1 MSRSVAL
8 VTLGCARN
16 EVDSEELASRLLADG
31 WELVDD
37 PSGADAVLIN
47 TCGFIDAA
55 KQESIDAVIA
65 AADQGGRVVAVGCL
79 AERYGR
85 ELADV
90 LTEADAVLSFDD
102 YPQISQRLDAVLA
115 GQHLVSHEPKDRR
128 TLLPITPVD
137 RRAIGHHVPGHN
149 VAEVAERDVRDAGSP
164 QARDAEPAQRQV
176 GWRPP
181 ILRHRLDDA
190 PIAPVKLASGC
201 DRRCA
206 FCAIPSF
213 RGAFVSRP
221 VPEVLTEITWLASQ
235 GVQEVVLVSENSTS
249 YGKDLG
255 NPRLLEA
262 LLAELGRMQ
271 VVPRVRIAYLQPA
284 EMRPTLVAAIAQTPT
299 VLPYFDLS
307 FQHASGPLLRRMRRF
322 GGSSDFLELLT
333 AIRTLRPDAG
343 VRSNVIVG
351 FPGESDDDVDE
362 LCAFLDA
369 AALDA
374 IGVFAYSDEEGT
386 EAAGFADKVDAE
398 LVLERTHRVQA
409 LADALMTERAAQRI
423 GEQIEVLVTGH
434 EDSDDGAVLIGRAS
448 HQGPQDSATV
458 LAIPAGTAAPQ
469 RGALLDARVIGID
482 GLDLVAEPMP
492 RYASADQPD
501 S

>member
-1 MSRSVAL
+1 VVSRSVAL

-16 EVDSEELASRLLADG
+16 DVDSEELAGRLIADG
-31 WELVDD
+31 WQLVDD
-37 PSGADAVLIN
+37 PTGADAVLIN

-65 AADQGGRVVAVGCL
+65 AAEQGSRVVAVGCL

-85 ELADV
+85 DLAEV
-90 LTEADAVLSFDD
+90 LTEADAVLGFDD
-102 YPQISQRLDAVLA
+102 YPQISQRLNAVLA
-115 GQHLVSHEPKDRR
+115 GERLLAHEPKDRR
-128 TLLPITPVD
+128 TLLPITPVE
-137 RRAIGHHVPGHN
+137 RRVVSHHVPGHQ
-149 VAEVAERDVRDAGSP
+149 SP
-164 QARDAEPAQRQV
+164 AASNPATMQG

-181 ILRHRLDDA
+181 VLRHRLDDA

-221 VPEVLTEITWLASQ
+221 VPELLTEITWLADH

-284 EMRPTLVAAIAQTPT
+284 EMRPTLVAAIAETST

-307 FQHASGPLLRRMRRF
+307 FQHASSSLLRRMRRF
-322 GGSSDFLELLT
+322 GGSTDFLELLK

-351 FPGESDDDVDE
+351 FPGETEADVDE

-386 EAAGFADKVDAE
+386 EAAGFSDKVDDGAG
-398 LVLERTHRVQA
+398 
-409 LADALMTERAAQRI
+409 RAAHRRAPR
-423 GEQIEVLVTGH
+423 GSHHGAGGH
-434 EDSDDGAVLIGRAS
+434 RSAGLRQLACPGRTCRSSGAAGFRDVVDPSCGCSETRARCLARCSGRS
-448 HQGPQDSATV
+448 CGWFGSS
-458 LAIPAGTAAPQ
+458 G
-469 RGALLDARVIGID
+469 
-482 GLDLVAEPMP
+482 
-492 RYASADQPD
+492 
-501 S
+501 

>member
-16 EVDSEELASRLLADG
+16 DVDSEELASRLLADG

-37 PSGADAVLIN
+37 PTGADAVLVN

-55 KQESIDAVIA
+55 KQESIHAVMA
-65 AADQGGRVVAVGCL
+65 AAGQGSRVVAVGCL

-90 LTEADAVLSFDD
+90 LTEADAVLGFDD
-102 YPQISQRLDAVLA
+102 YPQIGQRLDAVLA
-115 GQHLVSHEPKDRR
+115 GQRLVAHEPKDRR
-128 TLLPITPVD
+128 TLLPITPVE
-137 RRAIGHHVPGHN
+137 RRAVGHHVPGH
-149 VAEVAERDVRDAGSP
+149 
-164 QARDAEPAQRQV
+164 QPATTRASSV
-176 GWRPP
+176 TSTPTAPNRWRPP
-181 ILRHRLDDA
+181 ILRHRLDDS

-221 VPEVLTEITWLASQ
+221 VPEVLTEITWLADQ

-284 EMRPTLVAAIAQTPT
+284 EMRPTLVAAIAETPT

-307 FQHASGPLLRRMRRF
+307 FQHASGSLLRRMRRF
-322 GGSSDFLELLT
+322 GGSTDFLELLT
-333 AIRTLRPDAG
+333 AIRTLTPGAG

-351 FPGESDDDVDE
+351 FPGETDEDVDE
-362 LCAFLDA
+362 LCDFLDA

-386 EAAGFADKVDAE
+386 EAAGFPGKVDAE
-398 LVLERTHRVQA
+398 LVQERAHRVQA
-409 LADALMTERAAQRI
+409 LADALMTDRAVQRI
-423 GEQIEVLVTGH
+423 GERIEVLITEQ
-434 EDSDDGAVLIGRAS
+434 EDVDEQSVLLGRAG
-448 HQGPQDSATV
+448 HQGPQDGATV
-458 LAIPAGTAAPQ
+458 VAIAEGGAVPE
-469 RGALLDARVIGID
+469 RGALIDALVIGVD
-482 GLDLVAEPMP
+482 GLDLVAEPIL
-492 RYASADQPD
+492 AQTDHGQLKSGQLD

>member
-16 EVDSEELASRLLADG
+16 EVDSEELAGRLLAEG
-31 WELVDD
+31 WQLVDD
-37 PSGADAVLIN
+37 PTGADAVLIN

-65 AADQGGRVVAVGCL
+65 AAEQGSRVVAVGCL

-102 YPQISQRLDAVLA
+102 YPQISERLNAVLA
-115 GQHLVSHEPKDRR
+115 GEHLPSHEPKDRR
-128 TLLPITPVD
+128 TLLPISPVG
-137 RRAIGHHVPGHN
+137 RRIADHHVPGHSP
-149 VAEVAERDVRDAGSP
+149 AATTTRTDAGP
-164 QARDAEPAQRQV
+164 R

-221 VPEVLTEITWLASQ
+221 VPEVLTEITWLADQ

-307 FQHASGPLLRRMRRF
+307 FQHASSSLLRRMRRF
-322 GGSSDFLELLT
+322 GGTDDFLELLT

-351 FPGESDDDVDE
+351 FPGETEADVDE

-386 EAAGFADKVDAE
+386 EAAGFTDKVDSE
-398 LVLERTHRVQA
+398 VVQERAHRVQA
-409 LADALMTERAAQRI
+409 LADALMTERAGQRL
-423 GEQIEVLVTGH
+423 GERLEVLVTDQ
-434 EDSDDGAVLIGRAS
+434 EDSEQEDTDNWPVLVGRAG
-448 HQGPQDSATV
+448 HQGPQDPAT
-458 LAIPAGTAAPQ
+458 LLTLPAGARIPE
-469 RGALLDARVIGID
+469 RGALIDAVVVAVD
-482 GLDLVAEPMP
+482 GLDLVAELVAGQLV
-492 RYASADQPD
+492 ASQLD

>member
-16 EVDSEELASRLLADG
+16 DVDSEELASRLLADG
-31 WELVDD
+31 WQLVDD
-37 PSGADAVLIN
+37 PAGADAVLVN

-55 KQESIDAVIA
+55 KQESIDAVISA
-65 AADQGGRVVAVGCL
+65 AEQGSRVVAVGCL

-90 LTEADAVLSFDD
+90 LTEADAVLGFDD
-102 YPQISQRLDAVLA
+102 YPQISQRLTSVLA
-115 GQHLVSHEPKDRR
+115 GDSLVAHEPRDRR
-128 TLLPITPVD
+128 TLLPISPVE
-137 RRAIGHHVPGHN
+137 RHGRHGQLFGHHVPGHH
-149 VAEVAERDVRDAGSP
+149 APSHADTAP
-164 QARDAEPAQRQV
+164 QR

-221 VPEVLTEITWLASQ
+221 VPEVLTEIVWLADQ

-284 EMRPTLVAAIAQTPT
+284 EMRPSLVAAIAETPT

-307 FQHASGPLLRRMRRF
+307 FQHASSSLLRRMRRF
-322 GGSSDFLELLT
+322 GGTDDFLALLA
-333 AIRTLRPDAG
+333 AIRALRPDAG

-351 FPGESDDDVDE
+351 FPGETEADVDE

-386 EAAGFADKVDAE
+386 EAASLTDKVDVE
-398 LVLERTHRVQA
+398 QVQERAHRVQA
-409 LADALMTERAAQRI
+409 LADALMTERAGQRI
-423 GEQIEVLVTGH
+423 GERIEVLITDEEAAEQQQALV
-434 EDSDDGAVLIGRAS
+434 GRAG
-448 HQGPQDSATV
+448 HQGPQDSATLMTV
-458 LAIPAGTAAPQ
+458 PAGAQAPA
-469 RGALLDARVIGID
+469 RGALIDAVVID
-482 GLDLVAEPMP
+482 VEGLDLVAEPDP
-492 RYASADQPD
+492 RQQRS
-501 S
+501 

>member
-1 MSRSVAL
+1 VVSRSVAL

-16 EVDSEELASRLLADG
+16 DVDSEELAGRLIADG
-31 WELVDD
+31 WQLVDD
-37 PSGADAVLIN
+37 PTGADAVLIN

-65 AADQGGRVVAVGCL
+65 AAEQGSRVVAVGCL

-85 ELADV
+85 DLAEV
-90 LTEADAVLSFDD
+90 LTEADAVLGFDD
-102 YPQISQRLDAVLA
+102 YPQISQRLNAVLA
-115 GQHLVSHEPKDRR
+115 GERLLAHEPKDRR
-128 TLLPITPVD
+128 TLLPITPVE
-137 RRAIGHHVPGHN
+137 RRVVSHHVPGHQ
-149 VAEVAERDVRDAGSP
+149 SP
-164 QARDAEPAQRQV
+164 AASNPATMQG

-181 ILRHRLDDA
+181 VLRHRLDDA

-221 VPEVLTEITWLASQ
+221 VPELLTEITWLADH

-284 EMRPTLVAAIAQTPT
+284 EMRPTLVAAIAETPT

-307 FQHASGPLLRRMRRF
+307 FQHASGSLLRRMRRF
-322 GGSSDFLELLT
+322 GGSTDFLELLK

-351 FPGESDDDVDE
+351 FPGETEADVDE

-386 EAAGFADKVDAE
+386 EAAGFSDKVDPE
-398 LVLERTHRVQA
+398 LVAERAHRVQA
-409 LADALMTERAAQRI
+409 LADALMTERAGQRI
-423 GEQIEVLVTGH
+423 GEHIEVLITEQ
-434 EDSDDGAVLIGRAS
+434 EDSDDGPVLVGRAC
-448 HQGPQDSATV
+448 HQGPQDSATLLNLPTGAELPV
-458 LAIPAGTAAPQ
+458 
-469 RGALLDARVIGID
+469 RGALIDAVVVD
-482 GLDLVAEPMP
+482 VAGLDLVAEIVAPQ
-492 RYASADQPD
+492 RD